1 MEERTK
7 LEELQTLLL
16 RADED
21 GLSEMRL
28 WLFKESCR
36 LEHEERQL
44 DVKREKLK
52 DAEDDLD
59 KRREKLETQI
69 EREREALQD
78 KEELVEQKLQMLREA
93 YDRLDDDKERLKR
106 DRNRFEKEKSYFE
119 GASYYDDGKEL
130 LFMGVNSQVAL
141 KKRYKDLVR
150 IFHPD
155 NICGDERVIQIIN
168 QEYESLRESYKIK
181 A

>member
-1 MEERTK
+1 MEERSK
-7 LEELQTLLL
+7 LEELQTLLM

-36 LEHEERQL
+36 LEYQERVL
-44 DVKREKLK
+44 DEKK
-52 DAEDDLD
+52 
-59 KRREKLETQI
+59 EKLEDAEEELARKEERLQQRV
-69 EREREALQD
+69 EREREALAD
-78 KEELVEQKLQMLREA
+78 KEELVEQKLEMLRDA
-93 YDRLDDDKERLKR
+93 YDRLDADKERLERAKT
-106 DRNRFEKEKSYFE
+106 RFEKEKSYFE

-130 LFMGVNSQVAL
+130 LFKGVNSQLAL

-168 QEYESLRESYKIK
+168 QEYESLLQSFKIQ